1 MYIFVGSIQC
11 ITSNALQFLFP
22 SVHHY
27 YEKKIQT
34 VTVINFTNIN
44 KDEQWP
50 LILAEVT
57 EHKNKPRH
65 MTLKI
70 QVLPRDKHKNVAVL
84 IWLMD
89 SQESVQGILD
99 QSLHFVFPI
108 VHYLCMSF
116 VYNTYNLIISYKL
129 ELM

>member
-1 MYIFVGSIQC
+1 
-11 ITSNALQFLFP
+11 
-22 SVHHY
+22 
-27 YEKKIQT
+27 
-34 VTVINFTNIN
+34 
-44 KDEQWP
+44 
-50 LILAEVT
+50 
-57 EHKNKPRH
+57 

>member
-1 MYIFVGSIQC
+1 MGSIQC
-11 ITSNALQFLFP
+11 ITSNAFQFLFP

-57 EHKNKPRH
+57 EHKNKPPH

-89 SQESVQGILD
+89 SQEAVQGILD

-108 VHYLCMSF
+108 VHYLCMS
-116 VYNTYNLIISYKL
+116 L
-129 ELM
+129 